1 MNENAYDNTTKGMLL
16 DLLVYRPKK
25 KNKRNNKNLILIK
38 LLQIVAILT
47 LVMT

>member
-25 KNKRNNKNLILIK
+25 KKQEKQQESNLN
-38 LLQIVAILT
+38 
-47 LVMT
+47 